1 MDRTVGLV
9 GAGSMAQ
16 ALVSGWLGGRSA
28 LPAGSV
34 WACNRSRDDRLTA
47 LAAMGAAVTRDKG
60 ELCAAATTIVLAVK
74 PVDAAAALSALAPHL
89 SAERHLLISLV
100 AGLSAEAIAVLSGQ
114 PDLPVVRAMSNTPS
128 AVGSAATAIAAG
140 PAASAAHLET
150 GRALLSA
157 VGDVI
162 VVDEADLA
170 AVTALSGS
178 GPAYVYLLME
188 ALHQAAGRLGLPP
201 EVGRRLTAQ
210 TVLGAAKLALVSE
223 HTPHELVRQVAS
235 PGGTT
240 VAALEVLDARGF
252 SQALVDA
259 VVRAAERAGELGL
272 AASAAALPEGGAAL
286 ELPVRP

>member
-16 ALVSGWLGGRSA
+16 ALVRGWLGGRPA

-34 WACNRSRDDRLTA
+34 WACNRNRDDRLA
-47 LAAMGAAVTRDKG
+47 SLAAMGACVTRDRAR
-60 ELCAAATTIVLAVK
+60 LCAAARTIVLAVK
-74 PVDAAAALSALAPHL
+74 PVDAAEALRALAPHL
-89 SAERHLLISLV
+89 SARRHLLISLV
-100 AGLSAEAIAVLSGQ
+100 AGLASERIAQLCGL
-114 PDLPVVRAMSNTPS
+114 PNLPVVRAMSNTPS
-128 AVGSAATAIAAG
+128 AVGSAATAIAPGAG
-140 PAASAAHLET
+140 ATPAHLDT
-150 GRALLSA
+150 ARALLAA

-162 VVDEADLA
+162 VVEETDLA

-188 ALHQAAGRLGLPP
+188 ALHQAAGRLGLAP

-223 HTPHELVRQVAS
+223 HGPRELVRQVAS

-259 VVRAAERAGELGL
+259 VLRAAERAGELAV
-272 AASAAALPEGGAAL
+272 AAQPQAERGAAL
-286 ELPVRP
+286 Q